1 MGFNISLSGI
11 NAANADLNVTANN
24 IANVNTT
31 GFKESRAEFADL
43 FSATSYGLSKNAV
56 GSGVRLTNVA
66 QQFSQGN
73 NEQTGRSL
81 DMAISGEGFFTM
93 SMNGARVYSRAGNFQ
108 TDQAGYVTNPQG
120 ARLQVFAP
128 NADGTSFDAGRLV
141 DLQLLTTDSP
151 PKQTSKVNVSFTLP
165 ADAKVPTVNVF
176 DPTDS
181 NSYSQSTGGITV
193 YDSLGVSHTQ
203 TSYFVKTA
211 NPNEWQV
218 YNYVDGQ
225 AAGGATTLTFNNAG
239 ALTAPANGQITLA
252 PFTPSTGA
260 GQLALTLD
268 ISGSTQYG
276 EKFQLRDTRQDGYA
290 AGKLN
295 EISISADGV
304 VFARYS
310 NGADAPLGHEIRGI
324 DLSEAIDDATIGEID
339 RAWGEHGVVVF
350 RDQDLTPAQLVSVSR
365 RFGGLLRFGIDAYNL
380 PSHPEIFV
388 VSNIVENG
396 RPVGMADAG
405 RDWHTDMCFTPEP
418 PRGSLFHAVEVPVRD
433 GVPLGDTCFAAT
445 GAAWEALPAAV
456 RARID
461 GRMAVFSFAN
471 RVAIAAREK
480 ALAGRP
486 EGDEDDP
493 LLQAHLR
500 TERDKAL
507 AKHPDLEHPLVRR
520 HPVTG

>member
-128 NADGTSFDAGRLV
+128 NADGTGFDSGRLT

-151 PKQTSKVNVSFTLP
+151 PKQTGTVNTAFTLP
-165 ADAKVPTVNVF
+165 ANAEQPTLATF

-181 NSYSQSTGGITV
+181 KSYNQSTGGITV

-211 NPNEWQV
+211 TANEWQV

-225 AAGGATTLTFNNAG
+225 AVGTPTTLTFNNAG
-239 ALTAPANGQITLA
+239 ALTTPANGQIVMD
-252 PFTPSTGA
+252 PFTPTTGA
-260 GQLALTLD
+260 GTLAMTLD
-268 ISGSTQYG
+268 VTGSTQYG
-276 EKFQLRDTRQDGYA
+276 EKFSLRNTQQDGYA

-295 EISISADGV
+295 EITVSEEGV
-304 VFARYS
+304 VYARYT
-310 NGADAPLGHEIRGI
+310 NGDDKPLGQVALTTFNNSQG
-324 DLSEAIDDATIGEID
+324 LEAKGNNLWVETFSSGTPRTGAPDSSNLGKVQAGSLESST
-339 RAWGEHGVVVF
+339 V
-350 RDQDLTPAQLVSVSR
+350 DLTEQLVNMITAQRNFQANSQMVSTMDQ
-365 RFGGLLRFGIDAYNL
+365 ITQT
-380 PSHPEIFV
+380 II
-388 VSNIVENG
+388 NI
-396 RPVGMADAG
+396 R
-405 RDWHTDMCFTPEP
+405 
-418 PRGSLFHAVEVPVRD
+418 
-433 GVPLGDTCFAAT
+433 
-445 GAAWEALPAAV
+445 
-456 RARID
+456 
-461 GRMAVFSFAN
+461 
-471 RVAIAAREK
+471 
-480 ALAGRP
+480 
-486 EGDEDDP
+486 
-493 LLQAHLR
+493 
-500 TERDKAL
+500 
-507 AKHPDLEHPLVRR
+507 
-520 HPVTG
+520 